1 MDAIL
6 KASLPKLREKL
17 LEALQAVLP
26 IAAIVLALCFT
37 IAPVSPS
44 ILLCFLLGAA
54 MIVLGIMFFT
64 LGAEMSMT
72 PMGERVGAVI
82 TKSRKLPVILGTGFL
97 LGFLITISE
106 PDLQVLANQVAS
118 IPKNVL
124 IWTVAVGVG
133 VFLALAVLR
142 IFYRAS
148 LAKCLLAAYALL
160 FVLTLF
166 SPKEFLAVAFDA
178 GGVTTGPITVPFIMA
193 LGVGVSAIRSTQGHD
208 DDSFGLVALCS
219 VGPILM
225 VLLLGIFYHPTDAAY
240 SAVEIAPVVTTRD
253 VARQFALGFPGYAEE
268 VLLSI
273 LPIVTV
279 FVLFQLLTRC
289 YRRRQLLRTG
299 VGFLYTVIGLILFL
313 TGVNVGFTPVGNLL
327 GSGLA
332 GSAYR
337 WVLIPIGA
345 LIGYYIVKAEPAVQV
360 LNKQVE
366 DVTGGTVSQ
375 SMMNTALSIGVAC
388 AVMLSMVRVLTG
400 ISIYWILVPG
410 YALALILARFV
421 PSVFVGIAFDSG
433 GVASGPMT
441 STFLLPLAMG
451 ACTALG
457 GNVVTDAFGVVALVA
472 LAPPV
477 AIQIMGVLYVHRS
490 KAVAQNKADLLS
502 DDGVI
507 DLEDEEI

>member
-1 MDAIL
+1 M
-6 KASLPKLREKL
+6 P
-17 LEALQAVLP
+17 
-26 IAAIVLALCFT
+26 
-37 IAPVSPS
+37 
-44 ILLCFLLGAA
+44 
-54 MIVLGIMFFT
+54 
-64 LGAEMSMT
+64 
-72 PMGERVGAVI
+72 
-82 TKSRKLPVILGTGFL
+82 
-97 LGFLITISE
+97 
-106 PDLQVLANQVAS
+106 
-118 IPKNVL
+118 
-124 IWTVAVGVG
+124 
-133 VFLALAVLR
+133 
-142 IFYRAS
+142 
-148 LAKCLLAAYALL
+148 
-160 FVLTLF
+160 
-166 SPKEFLAVAFDA
+166 
-178 GGVTTGPITVPFIMA
+178 
-193 LGVGVSAIRSTQGHD
+193 
-208 DDSFGLVALCS
+208 
-219 VGPILM
+219 
-225 VLLLGIFYHPTDAAY
+225 
-240 SAVEIAPVVTTRD
+240 
-253 VARQFALGFPGYAEE
+253 
-268 VLLSI
+268 SI
-273 LPIVTV
+273 LPIVAV

-366 DVTGGTVSQ
+366 DVTGGTGSQ